1 MKNARWTRAR
11 AALACLVLLAVLAP
25 APAVAQDNRT
35 LATHVADIL
44 ALFPAGSGADRD
56 KLADQVLALGEPG
69 IAEFT
74 RRLAPAGSGSD
85 TAVRYAMNAM
95 AVYAARAGNEPKR
108 ALAERALVA
117 ALGAATDTEVKTFL
131 LSQLRVVGRDPAV
144 KAASGLLGT
153 ADLVEPATQLLLTVK
168 GPLAR
173 TALVSALDK
182 AQGPARITIVKAIGE
197 LGAVEANAKL
207 LAFAADPD
215 PAMRRPALAALA
227 RLASPRSHDALTGA
241 AVKAGFKYEPGNAI
255 GALLNYAARL
265 GQAGNLATAEKV
277 CRLVM
282 RNTDGPGLL
291 GTRAAALAILADIRG
306 PRALPELVAAVD
318 HADATYRKAALA
330 RAGRIRGAVAINQW
344 VAKAEKVDPGRRAE
358 IVSMLGR
365 QGDRRSLPFI
375 RASMASTDPEVALAA
390 AEALAHIDGPAAN
403 EALLGLLKSRS
414 AADAQRVADILLW
427 TTDAKGLDPLA
438 ALLQSGEPAQKAA
451 AIRVLG
457 ARGAVRFA
465 PRVLPLTSDANP
477 DVRAAAYG
485 ALAGVA
491 GPGDLPALITLLD
504 AAPEPPLV
512 RNVQEAIVTAAGQVT
527 PETTRAKPLIAAMDG
542 AAHPDR
548 ILAVLPQVGGPEAL
562 GAVVARFEGAT
573 GEMKGA
579 AFRALVQWR
588 GPEAAGRLFTI
599 AADGDPAYR
608 DMAFGGFVRQVGM
621 SSLPD
626 EQKVLQLRRVLPLAK
641 SANERRMIIRSLQRT
656 RTFQSFLVAASLMDD
671 AEVANDAAGAVM
683 TIALPASGEKNGLTG
698 TAVRNALE
706 RVIQVLTGGES
717 DYDKENIK
725 RYLASMPA
733 GEGFAPIFSG
743 KDLAGWQGLVENPI
757 ARAKLS
763 AQDLAAKQ
771 AAADAKSRENWGVRS
786 GMIVFNGNGDNL
798 CTVKEYGDFEMLVDW
813 RITKDGD
820 SGIYLRGTPQVQIWD
835 PARVD
840 VGAQVGSGGLYN
852 NQKNPS
858 KPLVFADNPVGE
870 WNTFRIVMI
879 GEKVTVFL
887 NGGKVVDN
895 VTLENYWDRS
905 QPIFARGPIELQA
918 HGTDLQFRDIY
929 VREIGAG
936 ASQGLTPEEKTEGF
950 VPLFDGANLDQW
962 IGNKTG
968 YKVEDGMLVF
978 DPKAPDT
985 KNIYTAKEYGDFA
998 FRFEFQLT
1006 PGANSGVG
1014 IRTPPEGDAA
1024 YVGMEIQVLDND
1036 APVYAK
1042 LQPYQY
1048 HGSVY
1053 GIIPAKR
1060 GALKPVGEWNTEE
1073 IFIQG
1078 SKIRIT
1084 VNGQVIVDGDLVEA
1098 SKNGTMDHK
1107 EHPGLQRKSGHIG
1120 FLSHGAVVK
1129 FRNIRIKDL
1138 TK

>member
-1 MKNARWTRAR
+1 MKNTRWTRAR

-25 APAVAQDNRT
+25 APAWAQDNRT
-35 LATHVADIL
+35 LATQVADIL

-85 TAVRYAMNAM
+85 TAVRYALNAV
-95 AVYAARAGNEPKR
+95 AVHAARSGNEPKR
-108 ALAERALVA
+108 AVAERALVA
-117 ALGAATDTEVKTFL
+117 ALGAATDVEVKTFL
-131 LSQLRVVGRDPAV
+131 LSQLRVVGRDAAA
-144 KAASGLLGT
+144 KAASGLL
-153 ADLVEPATQLLLTVK
+153 ADADMVEPATQLLLTVK
-168 GPLAR
+168 GPIAR
-173 TALVSALDK
+173 TALAAAVDK
-182 AQGPARITIVKAIGE
+182 AQGPARITIVKAVGE
-197 LGAVEANAKL
+197 MGAVEANAKL

-227 RLASPRSHDALTGA
+227 RLASPRSYDALTGA
-241 AVKAGFKYEPGNAI
+241 AAKAGFKYEPGNAI
-255 GALLNYAARL
+255 GALLTYAARL
-265 GQAGNLATAEKV
+265 GQTAPGTAEKV

-282 RNTDGPGLL
+282 QNTDDPERI
-291 GTRAAALAILADIRG
+291 GTRSAALAILADVRG

-318 HADATYRKAALA
+318 HADTTYRKAALA
-330 RAGRIRGAVAINQW
+330 RAERIRGAAAINQW
-344 VAKAEKVDPGRRAE
+344 VAKAEKVDAARHAE
-358 IVSMLGR
+358 IVAMLGR
-365 QGDRRSLPFI
+365 QGDRRALPFI
-375 RASMASTDPEVALAA
+375 RASMSSAEPEVALTA
-390 AEALAHIDGPAAN
+390 AEALARIEGPAAN
-403 EALLGLLKSRS
+403 EALLTLLKTRS

-427 TTDAKGLDPLA
+427 TVNAKALDPLVP
-438 ALLQSGEPAQKAA
+438 LLQSGEPAQKAA
-451 AIRVLG
+451 AVRVLG
-457 ARGAVRFA
+457 ARGGARFA
-465 PRVLPLTSDANP
+465 AQVLPLASDANP
-477 DVRAAAYG
+477 EVRAAAYG

-491 GPGDLPALITLLD
+491 GPGDLPALLKLLD
-504 AAPEPPLV
+504 AAPEPQLV
-512 RNVQEAIVTAAGQVT
+512 RDAQKAVVASVEQVT
-527 PETTRAKPLIAAMDG
+527 PEEARAKPLIAAMDG
-542 AAHPDR
+542 AAHPER
-548 ILAVLPQVGGPEAL
+548 LLEVLPQVGGREAL
-562 GAVVARFEGAT
+562 DAVVSRFEGGA
-573 GEMKGA
+573 GDMKGA

-588 GPEAAGRLFTI
+588 GPEAASRLF
-599 AADGDPAYR
+599 AVVSGGDAAYR

-626 EQKVLQLRRVLPLAK
+626 EQKVLQLRRVLPLAT

-656 RTFQSFLVAASLMDD
+656 KTFQSFLVAASLMED

-683 TIALPASGEKNGLTG
+683 TIALPSAGEKNGLTG
-698 TAVRNALE
+698 TLVRSALE

-725 RYLASMPA
+725 RYLASMPP
-733 GEGFAPIFSG
+733 GEGFVPIFNG
-743 KDLAGWQGLVENPI
+743 KDLAGWQGLVENPV
-757 ARAKLS
+757 ARAKMTP
-763 AQDLAAKQ
+763 QDLAAKQ
-771 AAADAKSRENWGVRS
+771 AAADAKARENWGIRS
-786 GMIVFNGNGDNL
+786 GMIVFNGSGDNL

-852 NQKNPS
+852 TPKNPR

-870 WNTFRIVMI
+870 WNTFRITMI

-887 NGGKVVDN
+887 NGAKVVDD
-895 VTLENYWDRS
+895 VTMENYWDRS

-929 VREIGAG
+929 VRELDGGEA
-936 ASQGLTPEEKTEGF
+936 LTPEEKAEGF
-950 VPLFDGANLDQW
+950 VALFDGSNLDQW

-985 KNIYTAKEYGDFA
+985 KNIYTAREYGDFV

-1024 YVGMEIQVLDND
+1024 YVGMEIQILDND

-1098 SKNGTMDHK
+1098 SKGGTMDHK
-1107 EHPGLQRKSGHIG
+1107 DHPGLQRKSGHIG
-1120 FLSHGAVVK
+1120 FLSHGAVVR

>member
-1 MKNARWTRAR
+1 MKNARWTCAR
-11 AALACLVLLAVLAP
+11 TALASLVLLAVLAP
-25 APAVAQDNRT
+25 APAWAQDNRT
-35 LATHVADIL
+35 LATKVADIL
-44 ALFPAGSGADRD
+44 ALFPAGSGEDRD
-56 KLADQVLALGEPG
+56 KLADQMIALGEPG
-69 IAEFT
+69 LAEFT
-74 RRLAPAGSGSD
+74 RRLAPAGSGDD
-85 TAVRYAMNAM
+85 TAVRYAVNAM
-95 AVYAARAGNEPKR
+95 AVHAARAGNEPKR
-108 ALAERALVA
+108 AVAERALVT
-117 ALGAATDTEVKTFL
+117 ALGSATDVEVKTFL
-131 LSQLRVVGRDPAV
+131 LSQLRVVGREAAV
-144 KAASGLLGT
+144 KAASPLL
-153 ADLVEPATQLLLTVK
+153 ADAATVEPATQLLLTVK

-173 TALVSALDK
+173 TALAAALDK

-197 LGAVEANAKL
+197 LGAVEANQKL

-227 RLASPRSHDALTGA
+227 RLASPRSFDALTGA
-241 AVKAGFKYEPGNAI
+241 ATKAGFKYEPGNAI
-255 GALLNYAARL
+255 GSLLNYAARL
-265 GQAGNLATAEKV
+265 GQTGNASTAEKV

-282 RNTDGPGLL
+282 RNTDAPGLL
-291 GTRAAALAILADIRG
+291 GTRAAALAILADVRG
-306 PRALPELVAAVD
+306 PRALPELIAAVD
-318 HADATYRKAALA
+318 HADVSYRHAALA
-330 RAGRIRGAVAINQW
+330 RAEKIRSAVAVNQW
-344 VAKAEKVDPGRRAE
+344 VAKAEKVDPVRRAE
-358 IVSMLGR
+358 IVAMLGR

-375 RASMASTDPEVALAA
+375 RASLASADPAVALAA
-390 AEALAHIDGPAAN
+390 AEGLALMEGPAAN
-403 EALLGLLKSRS
+403 EALVGLLKSRS
-414 AADAQRVADILLW
+414 AADAQHVADILLW
-427 TTDAKGLDPLA
+427 TTDAKALDPLVP
-438 ALLQSGEPAQKAA
+438 LLQSGEPAQKAA
-451 AIRVLG
+451 AVRVLG
-457 ARGAVRFA
+457 ARGGSRFA
-465 PRVLPLTSDANP
+465 AQVLPLASDANP
-477 DVRAAAYG
+477 EVRAAAYG

-491 GPGDLPALITLLD
+491 GPGDLPALLKLVD
-504 AAPEPPLV
+504 AAPDAQLA
-512 RNVQEAIVTAAGQVT
+512 RNAQRAVVASAEQVT
-527 PETTRAKPLIAAMDG
+527 PEEARARPIIAAMDG
-542 AAHPDR
+542 AVHPER
-548 ILAVLPQVGGPEAL
+548 LLEVLPQVGGKEAL
-562 GAVVARFEGAT
+562 DAVVSRFEGGSGDT
-573 GEMKGA
+573 KGA

-588 GPEAAGRLFTI
+588 GPEAADRLFAI
-599 AADGDPAYR
+599 VSAGEPAYR
-608 DMAFGGFVRQVGM
+608 DMAFGGFVRQIGM

-656 RTFQSFLVAASLMDD
+656 KTFQAFLVASSLMDD

-683 TIALPASGEKNGLTG
+683 TIALPAAGEKNGLTG
-698 TAVRNALE
+698 KLVRNALE

-725 RYLASMPA
+725 RYLAAMPPD
-733 GEGFAPIFSG
+733 EGFVPIFNG
-743 KDLAGWQGLVENPI
+743 TDLTGWQGLVENPI
-757 ARAKLS
+757 VRAKMS
-763 AQDLAAKQ
+763 PQDLAARQ
-771 AAADAKSRENWGVRS
+771 PAADAKMRENWGVRS
-786 GMIVFNGNGDNL
+786 GMIVFNGSGDNL

-887 NGGKVVDN
+887 NGVKVVDN
-895 VTLENYWDRS
+895 VTMENYWDRS

-929 VREIGAG
+929 VREIGAE
-936 ASQGLTPEEKTEGF
+936 ASQGITPEEKAEGF
-950 VPLFDGANLDQW
+950 VALFDGTNLDQW

-968 YKVEDGMLVF
+968 YKVENGMLVF

-985 KNIYTAKEYGDFA
+985 KNIYTAKEYGDFV

-1024 YVGMEIQVLDND
+1024 YVGMEIQILDND

-1098 SKNGTMDHK
+1098 TKNGTMDHK
-1107 EHPGLQRKSGHIG
+1107 DHPGLQRKTGHIG

>member
-1 MKNARWTRAR
+1 MKNARWTRAH

-25 APAVAQDNRT
+25 APGWAQDNRT
-35 LATHVADIL
+35 LATKVADIL

-56 KLADQVLALGEPG
+56 KLADQVVALGEPG
-69 IAEFT
+69 IAELT
-74 RRLAPAGSGSD
+74 RRLSPAGGGSD
-85 TAVRYAMNAM
+85 TAVRYALNAM
-95 AVYAARAGNEPKR
+95 AVYAAGAGNEPKR
-108 ALAERALVA
+108 LVAERALLA
-117 ALGAATDTEVKTFL
+117 ALWTATDVEVKTFL
-131 LSQLRVVGRDPAV
+131 LSQLRVVGREPAA
-144 KAASGLLGT
+144 KAAGALLGT

-168 GPLAR
+168 GPVAR
-173 TALVSALDK
+173 TAMAAALDK

-207 LAFAADPD
+207 LPFAADPD

-227 RLASPRSHDALTGA
+227 RLGSPRSYDALVGA
-241 AVKAGFKYEPGNAI
+241 ATKAGFKYEPGNAI
-255 GALLNYAARL
+255 GSLLNYAARL
-265 GQAGNLATAEKV
+265 GRAGNVGTAEKV

-282 RNTDGPGLL
+282 KNTEAPDLL
-291 GTRAAALAILADIRG
+291 ATRAAALAILADVRG
-306 PRALPELVAAVD
+306 PQALPELLAAVD

-330 RAGRIRGAVAINQW
+330 RAKTVRGAVAINQW
-344 VAKAEKVDPGRRAE
+344 VAKAEKVDAVRRAE
-358 IVSMLGR
+358 IVTMLGS

-375 RASMASTDPEVALAA
+375 RASMASAEPEVALAA
-390 AEALAHIDGPAAN
+390 AEALARIEGPAAN

-427 TTDAKGLDPLA
+427 TTDVKGLDPIA
-438 ALLQSGEPAQKAA
+438 ALLQSGEAAQKAA
-451 AIRVLG
+451 ALRMVG
-457 ARGAVRFA
+457 ARGGARFA
-465 PRVLPLTSDANP
+465 PQVLPLASDANA

-491 GPGDLPALITLLD
+491 GPAELPALIKLLD
-504 AAPEPPLV
+504 SAPEPALV
-512 RNVQEAIVTAAGQVT
+512 RDVQRAIVASAGQVT
-527 PETTRAKPLIAAMDG
+527 PEETRATPLIAAMDG
-542 AAHPDR
+542 AAHPER
-548 ILAVLPQVGGPEAL
+548 LLEVLPQVGGNDAL
-562 GAVVARFEGAT
+562 DAVVARFEGGSA
-573 GEMKGA
+573 EMKGA

-599 AADGDPAYR
+599 VSNGDATYR
-608 DMAFGGFVRQVGM
+608 DQAFAGYVRQVGM

-641 SANERRMIIRSLQRT
+641 SANERRLIIRSLQRAK
-656 RTFQSFLVAASLMDD
+656 TFQSFLVAASLMDD

-683 TIALPASGEKNGLTG
+683 AIALPSAGEKNGLSG
-698 TAVRNALE
+698 TLVRGALE

-733 GEGFAPIFSG
+733 GEGFVPIFNG
-743 KDLAGWQGLVENPI
+743 KDLTGWQGLVENPI
-757 ARAKLS
+757 ARAKMS
-763 AQDLAAKQ
+763 PQDLAAKQ

-786 GMIVFNGNGDNL
+786 GMIVFNGSGDNL

-879 GEKVTVFL
+879 GDKVSVFL
-887 NGGKVVDN
+887 NGVKVADT
-895 VTLENYWDRS
+895 VTMENYWDRA

-936 ASQGLTPEEKTEGF
+936 ATQGITAEEKAEGF
-950 VPLFDGANLDQW
+950 VPLFDGTNLDQW

-1060 GALKPVGEWNTEE
+1060 GALKPVGEWNSEE

-1098 SKNGTMDHK
+1098 SKGGTMDHK
-1107 EHPGLQRKSGHIG
+1107 DHPGLQRKSGHIG